1 MACASLRRVIATATT
16 TAERRSDRWVR
27 RLAGEHE
34 PLKPKVPEI
43 LAMFW
48 VIKLLTTGLGE
59 SASDFL
65 GQTNVPMAGIIGIG
79 GLYLSLRLQLRRR
92 EYHAPTYWFA
102 VLMVAVFGTMLA
114 DGVRDG
120 LSISYT
126 VTSAVYAVI
135 LAAIFLVWHRS
146 EGTLSIHSIT
156 TRRRECFYW
165 AAVLTSFAL
174 GTALGDL
181 TAIQLNIGFLPSA
194 WVFLGMLL
202 APAIAWRLGLNGV
215 VAFWCCYALT
225 RPVGASFADWFGK
238 PRPQSGLDLGDG
250 PTSGVALLVFLV
262 LVAFVAW
269 RKRDIQPSGL
279 ADLPA
284 DGDYERADHALRE
297 PVSTHGPLQPVAA
310 SSARA

>member
-1 MACASLRRVIATATT
+1 MITSTPPVESSTERWTRRI
-16 TAERRSDRWVR
+16 
-27 RLAGEHE
+27 AGEHE
-34 PLKPKVPEI
+34 PLKAKVPEI
-43 LAMFW
+43 LALFW

-65 GQTNVPMAGIIGIG
+65 GNTNVPLAGIIGIG
-79 GLYLSLRLQLRRR
+79 GLFLSLRLQFRRR

-120 LSISYT
+120 AGISYGATT
-126 VTSAVYAVI
+126 VFYAFA
-135 LAAIFLVWHRS
+135 LAAIFFVWHRS

-174 GTALGDL
+174 GTAAGDL
-181 TAIQLNIGFLPSA
+181 TAIDLDLGFLPSA
-194 WVFLGMLL
+194 WVFLGVLL
-202 APAIAWRLGLNGV
+202 VPAVAWRMGLNGV

-225 RPVGASFADWFGK
+225 RPVGASFADWLGK
-238 PRPQSGLDLGDG
+238 PTDRTGVGLGDG
-250 PTSGVALLVFLV
+250 TTSALALAVFVA

-269 RKRDIQPSGL
+269 RKRDIQPDG
-279 ADLPA
+279 PA
-284 DGDYERADHALRE
+284 DPPLDGDHQRGDLALR
-297 PVSTHGPLQPVAA
+297 PQLAV
-310 SSARA
+310 